1 MDFIAKAVIIGLTE
15 QAPLVL
21 AAMGMALIYNLSK
34 VINVA
39 FAETITLGAYFAHV
53 DQRLLRGQLL
63 PEPGHLRDPG
73 RRALSCITY
82 LRRCSAPPSGGAWGT
97 VEVII
102 ISLGLSVL
110 LRYALQFVFGYEA
123 RFFETPPPRFMKL
136 FGVGFTSFQLTAFI
150 LVVVLALLFY
160 LFVQK
165 TVWGRQVRAL
175 ASDADLAKVSGINPL
190 LTTLV
195 MWFMAGAAGGLAG
208 AFWGVGSSAKPGLG
222 WDRFLLTL
230 LVVLVGGARGL
241 RGVILAGMGTG
252 VLLSALKLEIAP
264 LRAEIVLLVAF
275 IIVLK
280 LRGNRFRELAKV

>member
-39 FAETITLGAYFAHV
+39 FAETITLGAYFAQWV
-53 DQRLLRGQLL
+53 NVSFGASFYLSLAVSGILA
-63 PEPGHLRDPG
+63 GV
-73 RRALSCITY
+73 LSCVTY
-82 LRRCSAPPSGGAWGT
+82 LVVFRTADRRGVGV

-110 LRYALQFVFGYEA
+110 LRYALQFVFGTEA
-123 RFFETPPPRFMKL
+123 RFFETPPPTFMKL

-150 LVVVLALLFY
+150 LVVVLALLIY

-165 TVWGRQVRAL
+165 TVWGRRVRAL

-195 MWFMAGAAGGLAG
+195 MWFIAGAAGGLAG
-208 AFWGVGSSAKPGLG
+208 AFWGVASSAKPGLG

-230 LVVLVGGARGL
+230 LVVLVGGTRGL

-275 IIVLK
+275 ILVLK

>member
-15 QAPLVL
+15 QAPLML
-21 AAMGMALIYNLSK
+21 AAIGMALIYNLSK

-39 FAETITLGAYFAHV
+39 FAETVTLGAYFGMWVNTTFSAGFYLSLAV
-53 DQRLLRGQLL
+53 AGILSGL
-63 PEPGHLRDPG
+63 
-73 RRALSCITY
+73 LSCATY
-82 LRRCSAPPSGGAWGT
+82 LLVFRTAERRGVGP

-123 RFFETPPPRFMKL
+123 RFYDTPPPRFMKL

-150 LVVVLALLFY
+150 LVIALALAIY

-165 TVWGRQVRAL
+165 TSWGRQVRAL
-175 ASDADLAKVSGINPL
+175 ASDADLAKVSGINPV
-190 LTTLV
+190 LTTLL
-195 MWFMAGAAGGLAG
+195 MWFIAGAAGGLAG

-264 LRAEIVLLVAF
+264 LRAEMVLLAAF
-275 IIVLK
+275 IMVLK
-280 LRGNRFRELAKV
+280 LRGNRLRELAKV

>member
-39 FAETITLGAYFAHV
+39 FAETITLGAYFGMWVNTTFSASFYLSLAV
-53 DQRLLRGQLL
+53 AGILAGL
-63 PEPGHLRDPG
+63 
-73 RRALSCITY
+73 LSCATY
-82 LRRCSAPPSGGAWGT
+82 LLVFRTAERRGVGP

-123 RFFETPPPRFMKL
+123 RFFDTPPPRFLKL

-264 LRAEIVLLVAF
+264 LRAEMVLLVAF
-275 IIVLK
+275 ILVLK

>member
-39 FAETITLGAYFAHV
+39 FAETITLGAYFAQWV
-53 DQRLLRGQLL
+53 NVAFGASFYLSLAASGFLA
-63 PEPGHLRDPG
+63 G
-73 RRALSCITY
+73 ALSCATY
-82 LRRCSAPPSGGAWGT
+82 YVVFRTAERRGVGT

-123 RFFETPPPRFMKL
+123 RFFDTPPPTFLKL

-190 LTTLV
+190 LTTMV

-280 LRGNRFRELAKV
+280 LRGNRFRELVKV

>member
-15 QAPLVL
+15 QAPLML
-21 AAMGMALIYNLSK
+21 AAIGMALIYNLSK

-39 FAETITLGAYFAHV
+39 FAETITLGAYFGMWVNTTFSASFYLSMAV
-53 DQRLLRGQLL
+53 AGILAGL
-63 PEPGHLRDPG
+63 
-73 RRALSCITY
+73 LSCVTY
-82 LRRCSAPPSGGAWGT
+82 LLVFRTAERRGVGP

-123 RFFETPPPRFMKL
+123 RFYDTPPPRFMKL

-150 LVVVLALLFY
+150 LVIALALVIY

-165 TVWGRQVRAL
+165 TAWGRQVRAL
-175 ASDADLAKVSGINPL
+175 ASDADLAKVSGINPV
-190 LTTLV
+190 LTTLL
-195 MWFMAGAAGGLAG
+195 MWFIAGAAGGLAG

-230 LVVLVGGARGL
+230 LVVLVGGAGGL

-264 LRAEIVLLVAF
+264 LRAEMVLLAAF
-275 IIVLK
+275 IMVLK
-280 LRGNRFRELAKV
+280 LRGNRLRELAKV

>member
-1 MDFIAKAVIIGLTE
+1 M
-15 QAPLVL
+15 
-21 AAMGMALIYNLSK
+21 N
-34 VINVA
+34 
-39 FAETITLGAYFAHV
+39 
-53 DQRLLRGQLL
+53 
-63 PEPGHLRDPG
+63 
-73 RRALSCITY
+73 
-82 LRRCSAPPSGGAWGT
+82 
-97 VEVII
+97 
-102 ISLGLSVL
+102 
-110 LRYALQFVFGYEA
+110 
-123 RFFETPPPRFMKL
+123 L

-150 LVVVLALLFY
+150 LVIVLALLFY
-160 LFVQK
+160 LFIQK

-190 LTTLV
+190 LTTLI

-208 AFWGVGSSAKPGLG
+208 AFWGVNSSAKPGLG

>member
-39 FAETITLGAYFAHV
+39 FAETITLGAYFAQWV
-53 DQRLLRGQLL
+53 NVAFSASFYLSMVVAGILSGL
-63 PEPGHLRDPG
+63 
-73 RRALSCITY
+73 LSCVTY
-82 LRRCSAPPSGGAWGT
+82 FVVFRTAERRGVGP

-123 RFFETPPPRFMKL
+123 RFFDTPPPRFMKL
-136 FGVGFTSFQLTAFI
+136 FGVGYTSFQLTAFV
-150 LVVVLALLFY
+150 LVIALAVVIY
-160 LFVQK
+160 LFVQR
-165 TVWGRQVRAL
+165 TAWGRQVRAL

-190 LTTLV
+190 LTTLL
-195 MWFMAGAAGGLAG
+195 MWFIAGVAGGLAG

-275 IIVLK
+275 ILVLK
-280 LRGNRFRELAKV
+280 LRGNRFRDMAKV

>member
-1 MDFIAKAVIIGLTE
+1 MDFVAKAVIIGLTE
-15 QAPLVL
+15 QAPLML
-21 AAMGMALIYNLSK
+21 AAIGMALIYNLSK

-39 FAETITLGAYFAHV
+39 FAETITLGAYFGMWVNTSFSASFYLSLV
-53 DQRLLRGQLL
+53 VAGILSGL
-63 PEPGHLRDPG
+63 
-73 RRALSCITY
+73 LSCATY
-82 LRRCSAPPSGGAWGT
+82 YLVFRTAERRGVGP

-102 ISLGLSVL
+102 VSLGLSVL

-123 RFFETPPPRFMKL
+123 RFYDTPPPRFMKL

-150 LVVVLALLFY
+150 LVLALALVIYF
-160 LFVQK
+160 FVQR
-165 TVWGRQVRAL
+165 TAWGRQVRAL

-190 LTTLV
+190 LTTLL
-195 MWFMAGAAGGLAG
+195 MWFIAGAAGGLAG

-230 LVVLVGGARGL
+230 LVVLVGGSRGL

-252 VLLSALKLEIAP
+252 ILLSALKLEIAP
-264 LRAEIVLLVAF
+264 LRAEMVLLVAF
-275 IIVLK
+275 IMVLK

>member
-1 MDFIAKAVIIGLTE
+1 MDFVAKAVIIGLTE

-39 FAETITLGAYFAHV
+39 FAETITLGAYFAQWINV
-53 DQRLLRGQLL
+53 AFAASFYLSLAISGILA
-63 PEPGHLRDPG
+63 GV
-73 RRALSCITY
+73 LSCITY
-82 LRRCSAPPSGGAWGT
+82 LVVFRTAERRGVGP

-150 LVVVLALLFY
+150 LVVILALLFY

>member
-1 MDFIAKAVIIGLTE
+1 MDFVAKAVIIGLTE

-39 FAETITLGAYFAHV
+39 FAETITLGAYFAMWFNTAFSASFYLSLAIAGV
-53 DQRLLRGQLL
+53 LAGL
-63 PEPGHLRDPG
+63 
-73 RRALSCITY
+73 LSCVTY
-82 LRRCSAPPSGGAWGT
+82 LVVFRTAERRGVGV

-110 LRYALQFVFGYEA
+110 LRYGLQFVFGYEA

-190 LTTLV
+190 LTTLI

-230 LVVLVGGARGL
+230 LVVLVGGTRGL

-275 IIVLK
+275 ILVLK
-280 LRGNRFRELAKV
+280 LRGNRFREMAKV

>member
-39 FAETITLGAYFAHV
+39 FAETITLGAYFAMWINTTFSANFYV
-53 DQRLLRGQLL
+53 SLAVAGVLAGL
-63 PEPGHLRDPG
+63 
-73 RRALSCITY
+73 LSCVTY
-82 LRRCSAPPSGGAWGT
+82 LAVFRTAERRGVGV

-123 RFFETPPPRFMKL
+123 RFFDTPPPRFMKL

-230 LVVLVGGARGL
+230 LVVLVGGTRGL

-275 IIVLK
+275 ILVLK

>member
-1 MDFIAKAVIIGLTE
+1 MDFVAKAVIIGLTE
-15 QAPLVL
+15 QAPLML
-21 AAMGMALIYNLSK
+21 AAIGMALIYNLSK

-39 FAETITLGAYFAHV
+39 FAETITLGAYFGMWVNTTFSASFYLSLAV
-53 DQRLLRGQLL
+53 AGILAGL
-63 PEPGHLRDPG
+63 
-73 RRALSCITY
+73 LSCATY
-82 LRRCSAPPSGGAWGT
+82 LLVFRTAERRGVGP

-123 RFFETPPPRFMKL
+123 RFYDTPPPRFMKL
-136 FGVGFTSFQLTAFI
+136 FDVGFTSFQLTAFI
-150 LVVVLALLFY
+150 LVIALALVIY

-165 TVWGRQVRAL
+165 TPWGRQVRAL

-190 LTTLV
+190 LTTLL
-195 MWFMAGAAGGLAG
+195 MWFIAGAAGGLAG

-264 LRAEIVLLVAF
+264 LRAEMVLLVAF
-275 IIVLK
+275 ILVLK

>member
-1 MDFIAKAVIIGLTE
+1 MDFIAKAVIIGLTD
-15 QAPLVL
+15 QAPLML

-39 FAETITLGAYFAHV
+39 FAETITLGAYFGMWANTTLSASFYLSLAV
-53 DQRLLRGQLL
+53 AGILAGV
-63 PEPGHLRDPG
+63 
-73 RRALSCITY
+73 LSCVTY
-82 LRRCSAPPSGGAWGT
+82 LLVFRTAERRGVGP

-110 LRYALQFVFGYEA
+110 LRYALQFVFGYKA
-123 RFFETPPPRFMKL
+123 RFFDTPPPTFMKL

-264 LRAEIVLLVAF
+264 LRAEMVLLVAF
-275 IIVLK
+275 IMVLK

>member
-1 MDFIAKAVIIGLTE
+1 MDFVAKAVIIGLTE
-15 QAPLVL
+15 QAPLML
-21 AAMGMALIYNLSK
+21 AAIGMALIYNLSK

-39 FAETITLGAYFAHV
+39 FAETITLGAYFGMWVNTTFSASFYLSMAV
-53 DQRLLRGQLL
+53 AGILAGL
-63 PEPGHLRDPG
+63 
-73 RRALSCITY
+73 LSCVTY
-82 LRRCSAPPSGGAWGT
+82 LLVFRTAERRGVGP

-123 RFFETPPPRFMKL
+123 RFYDTPPPRFMKL

-150 LVVVLALLFY
+150 LVIALALVIY

-165 TVWGRQVRAL
+165 TAWGRQVRAL
-175 ASDADLAKVSGINPL
+175 ASDADLAKVSGINPV
-190 LTTLV
+190 LTTLL
-195 MWFMAGAAGGLAG
+195 MWFIAGAAGGLAG

-230 LVVLVGGARGL
+230 LVVLVGGAGGL

-264 LRAEIVLLVAF
+264 LRAEMVLLVAF
-275 IIVLK
+275 IMVLK

>member
-1 MDFIAKAVIIGLTE
+1 MDFLAKAVIIGLTE

-21 AAMGMALIYNLSK
+21 AAMGLALIYNLSK

-39 FAETITLGAYFAHV
+39 FAETVTLGAYFAQWV
-53 DQRLLRGQLL
+53 NEAFSASFYLSLVVAGILSGL
-63 PEPGHLRDPG
+63 
-73 RRALSCITY
+73 LSCVTY
-82 LRRCSAPPSGGAWGT
+82 YVVFRTAERRGVGV

-123 RFFETPPPRFMKL
+123 RFFDTPPPTFLKL

-150 LVVVLALLFY
+150 LVITLAVLFY

-195 MWFMAGAAGGLAG
+195 VWFMAGAAGGLAG